1 MPETINEPIKVVKI
15 IIGITAN
22 ALNKLFTYQVPTD
35 LIDKIEVGSVVLVP
49 FGKGDSLKRGYVIEI
64 DTLTESTEYQLK
76 SVIRIEEQVMVEN
89 RLIQLAFWM
98 HERYQCTLTSAL
110 RLMLPTNID
119 VKLLTRKTIYI
130 DEKQTEAIK
139 HYISMNAHS
148 KKLQKRIELL
158 SFMISVQP
166 IIKGSGDSDEL
177 TSIPSSV
184 ESSGVSE
191 DPSPVIR
198 TFIEQE
204 ILSRFNTS
212 SALIKSLEQI
222 KLITRKDETV
232 SRNIHILR
240 NRNKVIKPVLND
252 EQKCAVDQIASSS
265 NEHSTFLI
273 HGVTGSGKTEV
284 YMSIIEKVLE
294 QQKNAIVLIP
304 EIGLTPQT
312 IERFISRFG
321 NIVGVMHSRLNAG
334 ERYEQWIKARDG
346 ETKIMIGARSA
357 VFAPYEN
364 IGVII
369 IDEEHEHTYKSEQN
383 PRYHAREVAIKRGI
397 DGNFPVVLGSAT
409 PLVESYHKA
418 MLNQYKLIE
427 LNKRAVKDA
436 HKTTEI
442 IDMRSELESGNTS
455 VLSSTLREAMEHA
468 LGLKQQVILFL
479 NRRGYANSLSCRK
492 CGFVYRCDHC
502 DVSMNYHKS
511 INRLMC
517 HLCGDSKKVQ
527 TTCPKCGSTY
537 IKAFGAGT
545 QRIESY
551 IQSEFPAAVVGR
563 MDQDSTSGKFG
574 HEKILK
580 EFADNKINILIGT
593 QMIAKGHDFHNVTV
607 VGVLAADLS
616 LNTDDFR
623 AGERTFQLITQ
634 VIGRTGRGE
643 LSGRAIIQTYQ
654 PEHYAIVQ
662 SVNENYNEF
671 YKEEDLFRKTMIYP
685 PYCQLLEIV
694 CMSEQE
700 YAAKSFLTDH
710 LGLIKSILALKED
723 PVDVIL
729 GPSKTS
735 IGKINGFYRY
745 RVLIKGTSYKKLTL
759 IMKELYNRKDNNTK
773 FKNLKLTMDMNPMN
787 LS

>member
-1 MPETINEPIKVVKI
+1 MPETINEPVKIVKI

-22 ALNKLFTYQVPTD
+22 ALNKLFTYQIPTD
-35 LIDKIEVGSVVLVP
+35 LMDKIDIGSVVLVP
-49 FGKGDSLKRGYVIEI
+49 FGKGDHLKRGYVIELGTVSE
-64 DTLTESTEYQLK
+64 TLDFQLK
-76 SVIRIEEQVMVEN
+76 SVSKIEDQVSVEKK
-89 RLIQLAFWM
+89 LIQLAYWM

-110 RLMLPTNID
+110 RLMLPSNMD
-119 VKLLTRKTIYI
+119 VKLLTRKTIVI
-130 DEKQTEAIK
+130 EEQQVEAIK
-139 HYISMNAHS
+139 DYLSMNSDS
-148 KKLQKRIELL
+148 KKLQKRIEILRFL
-158 SFMISVQP
+158 ISVQP
-166 IIKGSGDSDEL
+166 MTDDTE
-177 TSIPSSV
+177 TIPMV
-184 ESSGVSE
+184 
-191 DPSPVIR
+191 R

-212 SALIKSLEQI
+212 SSIIKSLEEA
-222 KLITRKDETV
+222 KLLSRKDETIA
-232 SRNIHILR
+232 RNIHILR
-240 NRNKVIKPVLND
+240 NREKVNKPSLND
-252 EQKCAVDQIASSS
+252 EQNNAVNQITGSN
-265 NEHSTFLI
+265 NEHKTFLI

-284 YMSIIEKVLE
+284 YMSIIEKVIE
-294 QQKNAIVLIP
+294 QKKNAIVLIP

-312 IERFISRFG
+312 IERFIARFG

-357 VFAPYEN
+357 VFTPYDN

-383 PRYHAREVAIKRGI
+383 PRYHAREVAIKRGV
-397 DGNFPVVLGSAT
+397 DGNFPVVLGTAT

-418 MLNQYKLIE
+418 INQQYQLIE
-427 LNKRAVKDA
+427 LKQRAVMNASKRS
-436 HKTTEI
+436 EI
-442 IDMRSELESGNTS
+442 IDMRSELESGNIS
-455 VLSSTLREAMEHA
+455 VLSATLRIAMEEA
-468 LGLKQQVILFL
+468 LSHNQQVILFL

-527 TTCPKCGSTY
+527 TTCPQCGSTY

-551 IQSEFPAAVVGR
+551 IQSVFPNAVVGR
-563 MDQDSTSGKFG
+563 MDQDSTAGKFG

-580 EFADNKINILIGT
+580 DFADNKINILIGT
-593 QMIAKGHDFHNVTV
+593 QMLAKGHDFHNVTV

-634 VIGRTGRGE
+634 VIGRTGRGA
-643 LSGRAIIQTYQ
+643 LAGRAIIQTYQ

-662 SVNENYNEF
+662 AVREDYLSF
-671 YKEEDLFRKTMIYP
+671 YQEEDLFRKTMIYP

-700 YAAKSFLTDH
+700 YAAKNFLTDH
-710 LGLIKSILALKED
+710 MNLIKSILALKED
-723 PVDVIL
+723 PIDVIL

-773 FKNLKLTMDMNPMN
+773 YKNLKLTMDMNPMT